1 MIRSY
6 DDPMMIMIL
15 RTWLSVKTCS
25 QGSSSKSSAAE
36 VEIIRYQVLV
46 PVTEVQVG
54 DSDHDDHGSQK

>member
-1 MIRSY
+1 M
-6 DDPMMIMIL
+6 
-15 RTWLSVKTCS
+15 SVKTCS

-54 DSDHDDHGSQK
+54 DSDHDDRDVDHNLHKGW

>member
-1 MIRSY
+1 
-6 DDPMMIMIL
+6 MMIMIL

-54 DSDHDDHGSQK
+54 DSDHDDHASQK